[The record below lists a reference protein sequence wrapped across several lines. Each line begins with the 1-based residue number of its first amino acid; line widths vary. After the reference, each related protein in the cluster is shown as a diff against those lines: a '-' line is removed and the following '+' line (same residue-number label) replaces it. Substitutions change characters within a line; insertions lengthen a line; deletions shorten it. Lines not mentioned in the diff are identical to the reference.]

1 MEEYLKR
8 LSVKFFSLWPKEA
21 ADKGA
26 EEDET
31 REQKKVKMIN
41 NRTHFKKDKGRLG
54 KCAREAVSGDTSST

>member
-8 LSVKFFSLWPKEA
+8 LSLKFFSLWPKEA

-31 REQKKVKMIN
+31 REQKK
-41 NRTHFKKDKGRLG
+41 
-54 KCAREAVSGDTSST
+54 